1 MLQAGYQMSHL
12 QSLIVLLGSEQ
23 KGSGMDMD
31 SNSKQKSGPHF
42 LVHSFLRWLICGGM
56 AAIILAG
63 LLRGRLF
70 LGTLESNIGLVYL
83 NRALTG
89 HASWSPTKG
98 QDRVTLSSAERWLRR
113 ATTRAEDNNV
123 AWWALGVALAAGG
136 KEAKAV
142 PAWRAA
148 GLTAQYFIATGE
160 EAWKARQYEEA
171 LTWYE
176 RAVSL
181 EPGLADGW
189 YHIGVLFQQENQ
201 WEQAFQALNR
211 AIELDPGLAGAYI
224 AQARVLALGYGEY
237 EAARAKA
244 EEGLGIALGDK
255 EVLYQ
260 AAQFFLAIRDNAR
273 AEELFRTA
281 LSLDLD
287 NLYVWIGVGQS
298 LFAQERFGEA
308 LEAFEQASFIQTG
321 TWQDAIA
328 HVWLG
333 RTYIGLDRPYDALRE
348 FEMAAQLHP
357 ADSNNFVWL
366 GDAYQL
372 IGEED
377 KASEAYQQ
385 ALSVNPTNEWAL
397 ERISDLQNG
406 E

>member
-1 MLQAGYQMSHL
+1 MHINGKEKVSPY
-12 QSLIVLLGSEQ
+12 
-23 KGSGMDMD
+23 
-31 SNSKQKSGPHF
+31 
-42 LVHSFLRWLICGGM
+42 FLRWVICGGV
-56 AAIILAG
+56 AASILAG
-63 LLRGRLF
+63 FLRGPLF

-89 HASWSPTKG
+89 HASWFLTKE
-98 QDRVTLSSAERWLRR
+98 QDQVALATAEKWLGR

-136 KEAKAV
+136 KEAESAS
-142 PAWRAA
+142 AWRAA

-160 EAWKARQYEEA
+160 EAWKARRYEEA

-176 RAVSL
+176 RAVRL

-189 YHIGVLFQQENQ
+189 YHIGFLFQQENQ
-201 WEQAFQALNR
+201 WGQALHALDR
-211 AIELDPGLAGAYI
+211 AIELDPGLAGGYI
-224 AQARVLALGYGEY
+224 AQAKVLALGYGEY
-237 EAARAKA
+237 KVARAKA
-244 EEGLGIALGDK
+244 EEGLRIAPGDK

-260 AAQFFLAIRDNAR
+260 AAQFFLAILDNKR

-281 LSLDLD
+281 LSLDPD

-298 LFAQERFGEA
+298 LFAQERFGKA
-308 LEAFEQASFIQTG
+308 LEAFGQASFIKTS

-333 RTYIGLDRPYDALRE
+333 RAYVSLDRPYDALRE
-348 FEMAAQLHP
+348 FELAAQLHP
-357 ADSNNFVWL
+357 ADSDNFVRL

-377 KASEAYQQ
+377 KALEAYQQ
-385 ALSVNPTNEWAL
+385 ALSVNPGNEWAL
-397 ERISDLQNG
+397 KRISDLQKG

>member
-1 MLQAGYQMSHL
+1 MY
-12 QSLIVLLGSEQ
+12 IN
-23 KGSGMDMD
+23 
-31 SNSKQKSGPHF
+31 SNDIEKVSPY
-42 LVHSFLRWLICGGM
+42 FLRWVICGGV
-56 AAIILAG
+56 AASILAG
-63 LLRGRLF
+63 FLRGPLF

-89 HASWSPTKG
+89 PASWFPTKE
-98 QDRVTLSSAERWLRR
+98 QDQVVLATAEKWLGR

-123 AWWALGVALAAGG
+123 AWRALGVALAAGG
-136 KEAKAV
+136 KEAEAAS
-142 PAWRAA
+142 AWRAA

-160 EAWKARQYEEA
+160 EAWKAQRYEEA

-176 RAVSL
+176 RAVRL

-189 YHIGVLFQQENQ
+189 YHIGFLFQQENQ
-201 WEQAFQALNR
+201 WEQAFQALDR

-224 AQARVLALGYGEY
+224 AQAKVLALGYGQY
-237 EAARAKA
+237 EVARVKA
-244 EEGLGIALGDK
+244 EEGLKIAAGD
-255 EVLYQ
+255 EEILYQ
-260 AAQFFLAIRDNAR
+260 AAQFFLAVGNNTR
-273 AEELFRTA
+273 AEELFRKA
-281 LSLDLD
+281 LSLGHD

-308 LEAFEQASFIQTG
+308 LEAFERASSIQTG

-328 HVWLG
+328 NAWLG
-333 RTYIGLDRPYDALRE
+333 RTYVGLGRPHSALSE
-348 FEMAAQLHP
+348 FELAAQLHP
-357 ADSNNFVWL
+357 ADSDNFVRL

-385 ALSVNPTNEWAL
+385 ALSVNPGNEWAL
-397 ERISDLQNG
+397 KRISDLQKG